1 MKILG
6 LDASLNCTGYAIYD
20 TDKND
25 IVLVDKIHTRIKNA
39 TPTLGRRIE
48 AIVTHLSH
56 VMFWHAVDIVVIED
70 IYVGNNAN
78 AAIPLGMLRGA
89 ILQMVYGMDCGD
101 MLSIATKSMKKNVA
115 GKGNASKEETY
126 EAIKKLYSH
135 NPIVMA
141 ALGEELMSKDNLKK
155 NEDMADA
162 CGIVHS
168 YVKDPCTAFM
178 I

>member
-20 TDKND
+20 TDVND
-25 IVLVDKIHTRIKNA
+25 IILVDKFHTSIKKA

-48 AIVTHLSH
+48 SICTHISH
-56 VMFWHAVDIVVIED
+56 VMFWNAIDIVVIED

-89 ILQMVYGMDCGD
+89 LLETVYGMECGD
-101 MLSIATKSMKKNVA
+101 MLGITTGQMKKGVT
-115 GKGNASKEETY
+115 GNGQASKENTFDKILE
-126 EAIKKLYSH
+126 LYGK
-135 NPIVMA
+135 NEVVKA
-141 ALGEELMSKDNLKK
+141 ALGKELSSKNNSKK

-162 CGIVHS
+162 CGLVHS
-168 YVKDPCTAFM
+168 YVHDPYIAFA